1 MLRQGNQSLSLPS
14 KFGFITQFTNK
25 LTQCLLT
32 DYVSRSQPNLCDT
45 KKIQWQQATDTN
57 KQKYTQQH
65 THRHTRAHNHTTKK
79 THTKTHTHT
88 HTHTLTHPHAH
99 PYTQTHTRPT
109 FIFRISD

>member
-32 DYVSRSQPNLCDT
+32 DYVSRCQPNLCDT

-57 KQKYTQQH
+57 TQTY
-65 THRHTRAHNHTTKK
+65 THRHTQ
-79 THTKTHTHT
+79 
-88 HTHTLTHPHAH
+88 THTLWCAGHSCTLGFSPRPVDPSA
-99 PYTQTHTRPT
+99 PYQTLQLLCPGAV
-109 FIFRISD
+109 FLVPCS